1 MIFNTGYSTPI
12 EAFSFEERNGDLL
25 LGVTAR
31 GKTVFCPVSMKGN
44 RTVCDI
50 SPVSNNPARMA
61 SVTGCFPDAS
71 TLCLEI
77 RWLETCRIHR
87 LTFRFDEAGA
97 DIITTRVPVGGFDVP
112 DESARAAWL

>member
-1 MIFNTGYSTPI
+1 
-12 EAFSFEERNGDLL
+12 
-25 LGVTAR
+25 
-31 GKTVFCPVSMKGN
+31 MKGN

-50 SPVSNNPARMA
+50 APVSNNPARMA